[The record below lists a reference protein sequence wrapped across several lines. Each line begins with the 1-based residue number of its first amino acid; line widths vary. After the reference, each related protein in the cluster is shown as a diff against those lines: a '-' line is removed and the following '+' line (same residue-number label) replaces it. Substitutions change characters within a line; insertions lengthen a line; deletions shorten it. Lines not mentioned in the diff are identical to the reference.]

1 MSADKGWNQALL
13 LGGIVAAGGMLY
25 YLYSSSAVGA
35 QVCLC
40 SFARSPVPI
49 PDILQQAP
57 RQYDE
62 SDDDVRY
69 RDEQNEKD
77 EQNDKHEPPRQKN
90 DDTTASK
97 PLRNPL
103 PPLPERPTAGKRR
116 TASSKPSAA
125 VSKDDSNDT
134 KTSSQAQ
141 ASKAAEGLK
150 TDREPGQL

>member
-1 MSADKGWNQALL
+1 MHSCPKP
-13 LGGIVAAGGMLY
+13 
-25 YLYSSSAVGA
+25 
-35 QVCLC
+35 C
-40 SFARSPVPI
+40 SKAF
-49 PDILQQAP
+49 DILQQAP

-62 SDDDVRY
+62 SDEDGLH

-77 EQNDKHEPPRQKN
+77 EQSEKDEPLRQRN

-125 VSKDDSNDT
+125 VSKDDSNDG
-134 KTSSQAQ
+134 KPSSQAQ
-141 ASKAAEGLK
+141 VSKTAEGLK